1 MKTIDFRVDVLRGGV
16 PFTQLIFN
24 SAPTIF
30 CDSEA
35 QIKMSMRG
43 TFLFHPDVDYINDEL
58 RPVVTI
64 NGRDHNFGVY
74 KIVTRSSRFNDA
86 GIQYDTIEA
95 YDRTVALTWTKFE
108 TRPYYAQGNSYD
120 LVLSNYLTAAGIKNI
135 VFVPSGQRFR
145 VDRSDWEIGDSYLT
159 AANDLLAEINYNQLS
174 CDVDGNVVLRPYEA
188 PSADVIDH
196 QYNEKSAILAPSIT
210 TETDLYNKPNVF
222 IAIVENPEY
231 SWSTNSQWYAK
242 AVNDSPAS
250 KFSTINR
257 GIRIPEVVRLK
268 NIASQSA
275 LTKYA
280 EKLRNDSMQTNELV
294 DLTTAIMPG
303 HNVGDVVAL
312 VHPAINGI
320 FKEISWQVTMQ
331 PGASMTHKLR
341 RVVVV

>member
-24 SAPTIF
+24 SAPTVF

-43 TFLFHPDVDYINDEL
+43 TFLFNPDVDYINDEL
-58 RPVVTI
+58 RPVATI
-64 NGRDHNFGVY
+64 NGKDHNYGVY

-108 TRPYYAQGNSYD
+108 KRPYYAKGNSYD
-120 LVLSNYLTAAGIKNI
+120 SVISGYLAEAGIKNI
-135 VFVPSGQRFR
+135 ILIPSGQTLR
-145 VDRSDWEIGDSYLT
+145 VARSDWEIGDSYLT
-159 AANDLLAEINYNQLS
+159 AANDLLSEINYNPLY
-174 CDVDGNVVLRPYEA
+174 CDVNGNIVLKPYEA
-188 PSADVIDH
+188 PSADVINH
-196 QYNEKSAILAPSIT
+196 QYNEESAILAPSIS

-222 IAIVENPEY
+222 IAVVENPEY
-231 SWSTNSQWYAK
+231 SWSSTSMWYAK
-242 AVNDSPAS
+242 SENDSPAS

-275 LTKYA
+275 LTQYA
-280 EKLRNDSMQTNELV
+280 EKLRNESMQTNELV
-294 DLTTAIMPG
+294 DLTTAIMPD

-312 VHPAINGI
+312 VHPKINGI
-320 FKEISWQVTMQ
+320 FKEISWQLTMQ